1 MDDAPK
7 VLLRGEETN
16 GQIAVVYLGGGGRP
30 PLHKHDFDE
39 TFYIAEGEIT
49 FQLGDEV
56 VTCRAGEIAVAPRG
70 VPHTY
75 ANLSGAPARVFIVI
89 TPAGFERYFARMR
102 AERESNH
109 PPDWALQPIP
119 EVTTLG
125 PPIGGNVTAKPT
137 QEQDL
142 AAIARSIV
150 DANRFMALGTA
161 DASGTPW
168 VSPVWYAPLSYHEYV
183 WVSRPGTRHSRNLAE
198 RPQVAIAIYDSH
210 RPGGASALYMA
221 AVGEE
226 LEDVDAALEAFNQRS
241 EAQGL
246 RAWSRAEVVR
256 QASSG
261 STARPPASSSFSTTT
276 TRAFRCI
283 WRSAAESLDTKWLEW
298 RVRETR
304 TGCGKLTPL
313 ARRESPAARRV

>member
-161 DASGTPW
+161 DARGTPW
-168 VSPVWYAPLSYHEYV
+168 VSPVCMSRCRIASTSGSRDQGRGTPATSPNDRRSRSRSTTRTGRAARPPCTWLPSRRNSRTSIPR
-183 WVSRPGTRHSRNLAE
+183 SRPSTEGPRRRDCGPGRATRS
-198 RPQVAIAIYDSH
+198 S
-210 RPGGASALYMA
+210 
-221 AVGEE
+221 
-226 LEDVDAALEAFNQRS
+226 
-241 EAQGL
+241 
-246 RAWSRAEVVR
+246 R
-256 QASSG
+256 QANSG
-261 STARPPASSSFSTTT
+261 STTRRPASSSFSTTT
-276 TRAFRCI
+276 TRGLRCI
-283 WRSAAESLDTKWLEW
+283 WSSAAAPLEH
-298 RVRETR
+298 ER
-304 TGCGKLTPL
+304 TGSWE
-313 ARRESPAARRV
+313 RRSWAQRRFWWAGLFPTATTTVGR